1 MKRLKRHEFGT
12 FGNSLPKKH
21 LFGIKESVNL
31 QIGRLQIK
39 KVGKAQLN
47 LKLSSQVINLPI
59 LNQKLGY

>member
-31 QIGRLQIK
+31 QIGRLHRK
-39 KVGKAQLN
+39 KSGQ
-47 LKLSSQVINLPI
+47 SSIESKIEFTGHKFTNS
-59 LNQKLGY
+59 